1 MAAFLC
7 AVGGRRKRNDEL
19 ETRSFARSAMGDA
32 VLARSAIAAA
42 LALVTQLAPPDAAK
56 SLLEKLE
63 DAIDASELAG
73 GGPPERSDGDWAGD
87 LMIAL
92 FRGVGDVNDPVA
104 EAARI
109 KVAEAIEAEVALLA
123 AGEASGPMDSAAN
136 DDDDGFWQGLDFEE
150 VCRDARAQ
158 LAREKAI
165 VQRLAALKSH
175 ELLSVTMVQPEA
187 ATVQP
192 EAATVQPEPATSEC
206 VSRAVRP
213 LRFDQ
218 VFECVADLTADM
230 DSAELDRHCW
240 RCDFNGQNEE
250 VSENHFGELLC
261 EQCREAE
268 TSSPR

>member
-1 MAAFLC
+1 
-7 AVGGRRKRNDEL
+7 
-19 ETRSFARSAMGDA
+19 MGDA

-92 FRGVGDVNDPVA
+92 FRGVGDVDDPVA

-165 VQRLAALKSH
+165 VQRLAAPKSH
-175 ELLSVTMVQPEA
+175 EFVSVTPEAATVQPEA

-213 LRFDQ
+213 LGFDQ

-230 DSAELDRHCW
+230 DSAELDPLLALRLQW
-240 RCDFNGQNEE
+240 
-250 VSENHFGELLC
+250 SE
-261 EQCREAE
+261 
-268 TSSPR
+268 